1 MANTASAV
9 QLMLMTLINTE
20 AMKKEELRKILKGKC
35 ISDESCEAAISELL
49 NLFNVSEI
57 QNSAKKELLNSYYVA
72 IHYRKMSVEDIMQ
85 SIEADRQFL
94 NGEMILDEAKN
105 ILNAR

>member
-1 MANTASAV
+1 
-9 QLMLMTLINTE
+9 
-20 AMKKEELRKILKGKC
+20 MKKEELRKILKGKC

-57 QNSAKKELLNSYYVA
+57 QNEAKKELLNSYYVA
-72 IHYRKMSVEDIMQ
+72 IHYREMSVEDIMQ

-94 NGEMILDEAKN
+94 DGKMIIGEVN
-105 ILNAR
+105 SILNAR